1 MPESKTRL
9 QYLYEQFVHDN
20 ATANEVAEFWA
31 LLQKADENDAVS
43 HSVFQEY
50 NNSNSAQE
58 STSVNWA
65 IVLDKIFK
73 TNESEKNV
81 ALRLRKQISF
91 YAAAILFLFFVCSGI
106 WFWHNKQA
114 TQQLGDNLIGQDK
127 KPGYSGAVLTLAN
140 GQQIILD
147 SSGII
152 PINIQGTT
160 QIVKNGGKICY
171 SPNAQKSSSVAYNT
185 LSTPKAREFEVLLPD
200 GSHVWLNAASS
211 LRYPTAFKGNNRQ
224 VELTGEAYFEV
235 AHNATKPFIVKVR
248 DMEVKVLGTHF
259 NINAYS
265 DEPSINTTLLEGSVN
280 ISTHSFSQMLKPGW
294 QAKISNSN
302 SNSNIS
308 IDKDIDV
315 NEATAWKNEKFIF
328 KDANLQDIMRQISRW
343 YNVEIVYNGDITNEM
358 FNGVIDRKAN
368 LSRILKVLEL
378 GGVHFKLKENKLFVN
393 P

>member
-1 MPESKTRL
+1 M
-9 QYLYEQFVHDN
+9 
-20 ATANEVAEFWA
+20 
-31 LLQKADENDAVS
+31 
-43 HSVFQEY
+43 
-50 NNSNSAQE
+50 
-58 STSVNWA
+58 
-65 IVLDKIFK
+65 
-73 TNESEKNV
+73 
-81 ALRLRKQISF
+81 
-91 YAAAILFLFFVCSGI
+91 
-106 WFWHNKQA
+106 
-114 TQQLGDNLIGQDK
+114 
-127 KPGYSGAVLTLAN
+127 
-140 GQQIILD
+140 
-147 SSGII
+147 
-152 PINIQGTT
+152 
-160 QIVKNGGKICY
+160 
-171 SPNAQKSSSVAYNT
+171 
-185 LSTPKAREFEVLLPD
+185 
-200 GSHVWLNAASS
+200 
-211 LRYPTAFKGNNRQ
+211 
-224 VELTGEAYFEV
+224 ELTGEAYFEV